1 MILELKKRVQDQYWV
16 NICEEGAPVL
26 VMVEHTNFVS
36 AQKYGKKHLVY
47 LANYLHR
54 EDPRFKLSDKEVI
67 KSYTSILKKMNP
79 KFSSS
84 WIHHATISRVPR
96 AQTIFGINSLKT
108 KPPIKTKMRHVYLV
122 NIDQMY
128 PHDRN
133 LNQGIELGLKAAL
146 LI

>member
-1 MILELKKRVQDQYWV
+1 MVEVSISGKSDRNKKIPMKKRKTSF
-16 NICEEGAPVL
+16 L
-26 VMVEHTNFVS
+26 V
-36 AQKYGKKHLVY
+36 
-47 LANYLHR
+47 
-54 EDPRFKLSDKEVI
+54 KEVI

-133 LNQGIELGLKAAL
+133 LNQGIELGMKAAL